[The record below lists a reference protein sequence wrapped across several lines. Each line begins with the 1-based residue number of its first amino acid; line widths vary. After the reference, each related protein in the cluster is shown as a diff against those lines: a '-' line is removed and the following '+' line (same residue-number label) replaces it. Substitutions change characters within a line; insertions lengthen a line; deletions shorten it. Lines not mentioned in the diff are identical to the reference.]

1 VQVIELF
8 DFLIADS
15 DNRPYPVP
23 VEQDKERVK
32 VVVRNRKARYDYTI
46 IATIEAGIAL
56 HGSEVKSIREGKVQM
71 ADAHAVVENGQVLL
85 KNLHISPYKQS
96 GTSEVD
102 PTRTRRLLLNKR
114 EIRKLWAS
122 TEQQGHTLI
131 PLTIYFKGKYA
142 KVELALAVGR
152 KKYDKRQVIAKAE
165 ADRRIKQA
173 MRKDIKR

>member
-1 VQVIELF
+1 MQVIERH

-23 VEQDKERVK
+23 VEQDNKTVK
-32 VVVRNRKARYDYTI
+32 VIVRNRKARHDYAI
-46 IATIEAGIAL
+46 LATIEAGIAL
-56 HGSEVKSIREGKVQM
+56 HGSEVKSIREGKVQL
-71 ADAHAVVENGQVLL
+71 ADAYAVVEDGQVLL

-96 GTSEVD
+96 GTSQAD
-102 PTRTRRLLLNKR
+102 PARTRRLLLNKR
-114 EIRKLWAS
+114 EIRKLQAS
-122 TEQQGHTLI
+122 TEQQGQTLI

-142 KVELALAVGR
+142 KVELALAIGR

-173 MRKDIKR
+173 MRKDFKR